1 MAHRFA
7 FGGTAMSDFNA
18 VGVTVSG
25 DHNLIRTPGVGVPA
39 DTIQGK
45 CPLLYPLHTV
55 FLDGQFQ
62 SVLRHAVKS
71 PATNTGSNLLG
82 LTADQ
87 RGGSITATSPPR
99 VSGPPG
105 GSALPDIGAYEV
117 DQADIIFDSEF
128 DTCPN

>member
-1 MAHRFA
+1 MSGNTYGSAK
-7 FGGTAMSDFNA
+7 SDFNA

-25 DHNLIRTPGVGVPA
+25 DHNLIRNPGVGVPA

-45 CPLLYPLHTV
+45 CPLLYPVQSV
-55 FLDGQFQ
+55 FLNGQLQ
-62 SVLRHAVKS
+62 SVLRHEVHS

-87 RGGSITATSPPR
+87 RGGSTTATSPPR

-105 GSALPDIGAYEV
+105 GPLLPDIGAYEI
-117 DQADIIFDSEF
+117 DQSDEIFDNRF
-128 DTCPN
+128 DGCN